1 MASSPQLRSATPAV
15 RRFAVL
21 APLLLSLGVFFFALP
36 AEATCPLCFITAGAG
51 LFLARTFGLGMTV
64 VGATSGAISVVF
76 ALWMHYAT
84 KRYRFP
90 YRPVA
95 LSFLFVLLNNVLLTY
110 PGSLASFDA
119 FLSLGFFATVSAW
132 GWFGGVL
139 LFVALMLS
147 KAQKRVAGRT
157 LIPYQSVLVTVGALV
172 GAGIIAAIAD
182 TYL

>member
-1 MASSPQLRSATPAV
+1 MAGSSQLQSATPAV

-21 APLLLSLGVFFFALP
+21 ASILFSLGGFFFALP

-51 LFLARTFGLGMTV
+51 LFLARTFGLGMAV

-110 PGSLASFDA
+110 PGSLASLDA
-119 FLSLGFFATVSAW
+119 FLSLGFFATVSVW
-132 GWFGGVL
+132 SWFGGAL

-157 LIPYQSVLVTVGALV
+157 LIPYQSVLVTLGALV